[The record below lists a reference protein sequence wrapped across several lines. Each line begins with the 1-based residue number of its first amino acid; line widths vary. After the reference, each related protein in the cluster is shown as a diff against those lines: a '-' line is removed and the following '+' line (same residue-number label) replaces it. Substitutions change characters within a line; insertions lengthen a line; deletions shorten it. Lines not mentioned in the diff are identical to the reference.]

1 MQAKNIIAS
10 VLTKKIK
17 MVILI
22 FLAIIV
28 GVMAKVFSALIIRN
42 IIDRVILESGPLLF
56 WTTMFFIAVLL
67 SVGLDIYIKNA
78 SLAIGTEISNA
89 LAKAVYSA
97 AIRAEISELKKIDT
111 DEIVKRIGVDC
122 DVIGNKYIA
131 NNWLAFIQMSLFL
144 LTVFIS
150 MIVID
155 PALGL
160 LTFVTLPLV
169 YMIVKTTD
177 KFIGKVNEKAMAAQ
191 EERCRMVREDFEK
204 VRSIKLKNG
213 IIREEDEFERKSES
227 FFKLYRNIGTL
238 KEAVNFKVYDLFVGV
253 ALAIVLAL
261 GGYFALGDKKPGT
274 IVAFVI
280 LTPYVYT
287 TFKRLLSLK
296 INPSTV
302 RGEMKAIDDILAL
315 RSEIK
320 AEPITSLQEL
330 HTLKFENVTYNS
342 GDERIENVS
351 FDVRRGEKLGIISVS
366 GNGHKII
373 FDLFTKL
380 LRPRDGVIS
389 INNCD
394 INKISTLYLR
404 DLITAVPQDD
414 NLFSDTIINNITY
427 PLPFDEYKYNDAL
440 HKSGL
445 KEYIATLENKDQT
458 LVDGFSD
465 ELMQRITLA
474 NAFYKDSKIFVFNE
488 ATSALAVREEDAIMN
503 EIFKLNNKLVVIM
516 TDKIYYIAKCDKI
529 LILENDQVVEYGKTA
544 ELLQDRGSL
553 LSRLIKKVRK
563 VSAS

>member
-1 MQAKNIIAS
+1 M
-10 VLTKKIK
+10 
-17 MVILI
+17 
-22 FLAIIV
+22 
-28 GVMAKVFSALIIRN
+28 
-42 IIDRVILESGPLLF
+42 
-56 WTTMFFIAVLL
+56 
-67 SVGLDIYIKNA
+67 
-78 SLAIGTEISNA
+78 
-89 LAKAVYSA
+89 
-97 AIRAEISELKKIDT
+97 
-111 DEIVKRIGVDC
+111 
-122 DVIGNKYIA
+122 
-131 NNWLAFIQMSLFL
+131 
-144 LTVFIS
+144 
-150 MIVID
+150 
-155 PALGL
+155 
-160 LTFVTLPLV
+160 
-169 YMIVKTTD
+169 
-177 KFIGKVNEKAMAAQ
+177 
-191 EERCRMVREDFEK
+191 
-204 VRSIKLKNG
+204 
-213 IIREEDEFERKSES
+213 
-227 FFKLYRNIGTL
+227 
-238 KEAVNFKVYDLFVGV
+238 
-253 ALAIVLAL
+253 
-261 GGYFALGDKKPGT
+261 
-274 IVAFVI
+274 AFVI

-458 LVDGFSD
+458 LVDGFP
-465 ELMQRITLA
+465 
-474 NAFYKDSKIFVFNE
+474 
-488 ATSALAVREEDAIMN
+488 TS
-503 EIFKLNNKLVVIM
+503 
-516 TDKIYYIAKCDKI
+516 
-529 LILENDQVVEYGKTA
+529 
-544 ELLQDRGSL
+544 
-553 LSRLIKKVRK
+553 
-563 VSAS
+563 